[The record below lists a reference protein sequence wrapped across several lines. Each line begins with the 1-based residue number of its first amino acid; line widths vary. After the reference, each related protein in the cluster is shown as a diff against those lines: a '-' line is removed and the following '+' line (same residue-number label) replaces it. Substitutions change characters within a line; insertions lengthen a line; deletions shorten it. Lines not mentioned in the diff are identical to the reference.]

1 MTIVKES
8 SGDSN
13 PVLVPVIGVS
23 GAGKSSVAQS
33 LAQHLGYQY
42 LDADDFH
49 SPEARAHMASGKPL
63 TDAMR
68 EPWIAS
74 ICDHLR
80 KLSARGESAV
90 LAFSGLKK
98 FHREPLRHC
107 GFKLLFLFLDG
118 DKETI
123 AERMSARSGHF
134 MPPSLL
140 DSQFDSL
147 ERPDWEPDVYRLDI
161 SDSLSQVVQEAI
173 QAVEKN
179 CGR

>member
-1 MTIVKES
+1 MTIAMES
-8 SGDSN
+8 SRDST

-23 GAGKSSVAQS
+23 GAGKSSVAES
-33 LAQHLGYQY
+33 LAQQLGYQY

-49 SPEARAHMASGKPL
+49 SPEARARMAAGNPL
-63 TDAMR
+63 SDAMR

-80 KLSARGESAV
+80 ELAVRGESAV

-98 FHREPLRHC
+98 IHREPLRHC
-107 GFKLLFLFLDG
+107 GFKVLFLFLDG
-118 DKETI
+118 DRETI

-147 ERPDWEPDVYRLDI
+147 ERPDLEADVYRLDI
-161 SDSLSQVVQEAI
+161 SRELSQVVQEAL